1 MNQIDSSRLKLSQLR
16 ALAAVAE
23 CGSFGRAAL
32 ELGVTQS
39 SVSHAIASLEE
50 ILGVELLFRG
60 RQGATLT
67 LTGEV
72 ILKEIQP
79 ILARLEAVVQAAHQ
93 ARGMES
99 GQVRIASIR
108 SLATHWLPPV
118 LALFHQRHPQLTVT
132 VTKCFDYHNVR
143 QALRDRT
150 ADVGLMDVYDTEGL
164 MVRAICEDDYVVLL
178 PPSTSAAPAAPMG
191 YERTISWQEMSQHD
205 LIMPAAN
212 DGGYAA
218 LRQYLQATEVPLTV
232 AYEINEDAMIVSL
245 VAQGLGMAILPRYAA
260 RPIPEAVR
268 VRHLPQPLTRT
279 LAAVTL
285 SEVMHS
291 PAVFAF
297 LEQVEQ
303 WCSGAR

>member
-1 MNQIDSSRLKLSQLR
+1 MNQIDSAKLKLSQLR
-16 ALAAVAE
+16 AFAAVAQ

-60 RQGATLT
+60 RLGATLT
-67 LTGEV
+67 PTGEAV
-72 ILKEIQP
+72 LQDIHV
-79 ILARLEAVVQAAHQ
+79 ILARVDVVVQTAQ
-93 ARGMES
+93 RARGLGT

-108 SLATHWLPPV
+108 SLATHWLPPL
-118 LALFHQRHPQLTVT
+118 LAAFCQRYPQLNVT
-132 VTKCFDYHNVR
+132 VTKCFDYHSVH
-143 QALRDRT
+143 QALSDRR
-150 ADVGLMDVYDTEGL
+150 ADIGLMDVYDRAGL
-164 MVRAICEDDYVVLL
+164 TVCAICEDDYVALL
-178 PPSTSAAPAAPMG
+178 PPSPQHPPEALG
-191 YERTISWQEMSQHD
+191 YERPLSWEEMSQYD

-212 DGGYAA
+212 DGGYTA
-218 LRQYLQATEVPLTV
+218 LRQYIQTAEIPLTV

-260 RPIPEAVR
+260 LPIPKTVR
-268 VRHLPQPLTRT
+268 VFHLPQPLTRT

-285 SEVMHS
+285 SDVMHS

-297 LEQVEQ
+297 LQQVEQ
-303 WCSGAR
+303 WCQEP

>member
-1 MNQIDSSRLKLSQLR
+1 MNQIDSSKLKLSQLR
-16 ALAAVAE
+16 ALVAVAQ

-60 RQGATLT
+60 RLGATLT
-67 LTGEV
+67 TTGEAV
-72 ILKEIQP
+72 LQDIHSILE
-79 ILARLEAVVQAAHQ
+79 RLDAVVKTAHQ
-93 ARGMES
+93 ARGLDA
-99 GQVRIASIR
+99 GQVRIVSIR

-118 LALFHQRHPQLTVT
+118 LAAFHQQHPQLNVT
-132 VTKCFDYHNVR
+132 VSKCFDYHGVH

-150 ADVGLMDVYDTEGL
+150 ADVGLMDIYDTEGL
-164 MVRAICEDDYVVLL
+164 TVCAICEDDYVALL
-178 PPSTSAAPAAPMG
+178 PPGISNEPPSPLG
-191 YERTISWQEMSQHD
+191 YEKPISWQEMGQYD

-218 LRQYLQATEVPLTV
+218 LRQYLQQAEVPLTV

-245 VAQGLGMAILPRYAA
+245 VAQGLGMAVLPRYAA
-260 RPIPEAVR
+260 LPIPETVR

-279 LAAVTL
+279 LAAATL
-285 SEVMHS
+285 SEVMHA

-303 WCSGAR
+303 WCKG